1 MTKNTSSCIA
11 HTSTCAGFVKAQTQ
25 YSTLMSEGNI
35 SNGRPSRSGRASR
48 GFLSLEAGLVLL
60 VVAIMI
66 VAAVI
71 YYRDNLRKTS
81 VNTNISHLLA
91 TASAGRSTFGQTNQ
105 YANVSTAVAVSSN
118 MIPPALRDGTAQ
130 TATNTFGGAINVEPA
145 TLSGASPDALKITWP
160 NVPSNQCI
168 DIVMGIFGEARQ
180 VQVAGSD
187 VKPLD
192 GQINLA
198 NTTSQCASADNV
210 TLDMFVGRN

>member
-1 MTKNTSSCIA
+1 MSTPTSPLSIGYDRTRTRLHGA
-11 HTSTCAGFVKAQTQ
+11 LDAVSPQQAR
-25 YSTLMSEGNI
+25 MPGNQH
-35 SNGRPSRSGRASR
+35 PHQR

-105 YANVSTAVAVSSN
+105 YANVTTAVAVASN

-130 TATNTFGGAINVEPA
+130 TATNTFGGAITVGA
-145 TLSGASPDALKITWP
+145 VALSGGAIDALQITWP

-168 DIVMGIFGEARQ
+168 DIVMGIYGEARQ
-180 VQVAGSD
+180 VQVAGAD

-192 GQINLA
+192 GQISLA
-198 NTTSQCASADNV
+198 NTTTQCASADNV